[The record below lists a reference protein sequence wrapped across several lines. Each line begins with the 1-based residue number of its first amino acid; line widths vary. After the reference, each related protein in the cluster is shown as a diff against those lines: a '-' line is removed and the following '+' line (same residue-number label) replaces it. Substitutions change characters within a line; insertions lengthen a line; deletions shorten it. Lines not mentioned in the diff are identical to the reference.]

1 MAKRSAL
8 TKNPSATPVDRDVV
22 YTGGSKDFDEVTGKY
37 RSSGRATPAP
47 IRLSPGVYRDSQG
60 RLVGQGGRPLQQQPQ
75 RPPMQQLPQRP
86 PMQQLPPQLGQQGKG
101 PARDVYTPLP
111 QPPMGLKPQQ
121 PDYTG
126 GTGDYNRM
134 PFTLGNE
141 VDRELSLDMGLEDYK
156 RRYGMG
162 GGEYG
167 VMPAIPSLPSNMG
180 GGIGKDYTG
189 NPADYNR
196 LPSIPGYTGDGVRG
210 GIGMGQQQS
219 GLEQIARSRAEA
231 IARGDRVTTD
241 FNPEREA
248 LVNRYLQEM
257 GQRPPGGMG
266 GPVNYPAGNMGGMNG
281 GRGMVKQ
288 PLDNMGGRMK
298 PTLPFSPGMVD
309 PRTMVGPQY
318 DPSSIA
324 FPVNNYSDRGNNSM
338 RDSIARRALMLRDQN
353 ALSNKQNLG
362 NYNMQ
367 DMVPY
372 NANRRR

>member
-8 TKNPSATPVDRDVV
+8 TKNPSATPVGRDMV

-47 IRLSPGVYRDSQG
+47 TRLSPGVYRDSQG

-75 RPPMQQLPQRP
+75 RPPMQQQ
-86 PMQQLPPQLGQQGKG
+86 PPQLGQQGKG

-111 QPPMGLKPQQ
+111 QPPMGLKPLQ

-134 PFTLGNE
+134 PSMLGNE
-141 VDRELSLDMGLEDYK
+141 AADRDLSFDMGLEEST
-156 RRYGMG
+156 RRFGLMPNIPSTPGNANQVMLDRLNARAGGMG
-162 GGEYG
+162 
-167 VMPAIPSLPSNMG
+167 N
-180 GGIGKDYTG
+180 
-189 NPADYNR
+189 
-196 LPSIPGYTGDGVRG
+196 
-210 GIGMGQQQS
+210 GMGQQQP
-219 GLEQIARSRAEA
+219 GLEQEARSRAEA
-231 IARGDRVTTD
+231 IARGDMVTAD
-241 FNPEREA
+241 FKPEREA

-257 GQRPPGGMG
+257 GQRPPG
-266 GPVNYPAGNMGGMNG
+266 NMGGAIGTGLGNLVAG
-281 GRGMVKQ
+281 GVGMGQ
-288 PLDNMGGRMK
+288 RP
-298 PTLPFSPGMVD
+298 PGMVD

-318 DPSSIA
+318 DPTSIA
-324 FPVNNYSDRGNNSM
+324 FPVNNPSGM
-338 RDSIARRALMLRDQN
+338 GGGKFGLAESIAAQVKARMAGN
-353 ALSNKQNLG
+353 AAGRMGQNLG

>member
-1 MAKRSAL
+1 
-8 TKNPSATPVDRDVV
+8 
-22 YTGGSKDFDEVTGKY
+22 
-37 RSSGRATPAP
+37 
-47 IRLSPGVYRDSQG
+47 
-60 RLVGQGGRPLQQQPQ
+60 
-75 RPPMQQLPQRP
+75 
-86 PMQQLPPQLGQQGKG
+86 
-101 PARDVYTPLP
+101 
-111 QPPMGLKPQQ
+111 MGLKPQQ

-167 VMPAIPSLPSNMG
+167 VMPNIPSMPGNANQVMLDRENARAGGAGNDLGFNNMGRGANPTRPGMGAYAMQPDTMYLGGSADFDESTGRYRSGYVPPDRGMG
-180 GGIGKDYTG
+180 GGMGRD
-189 NPADYNR
+189 
-196 LPSIPGYTGDGVRG
+196 
-210 GIGMGQQQS
+210 IGM
-219 GLEQIARSRAEA
+219 I
-231 IARGDRVTTD
+231 
-241 FNPEREA
+241 
-248 LVNRYLQEM
+248 
-257 GQRPPGGMG
+257 
-266 GPVNYPAGNMGGMNG
+266 
-281 GRGMVKQ
+281 KQ

-298 PTLPFSPGMVD
+298 PTLLFSPGMVD

-353 ALSNKQNLG
+353 AANKMRQDLG
-362 NYNMQ
+362 NFNMQ
-367 DMVPY
+367 DMVLY

>member
-8 TKNPSATPVDRDVV
+8 TKNPSATPVGRDMV

-47 IRLSPGVYRDSQG
+47 TRLSPGVYRDGQG

-75 RPPMQQLPQRP
+75 RPPMQQQPQP
-86 PMQQLPPQLGQQGKG
+86 IEWSPQQPGQQGKG

-111 QPPMGLKPQQ
+111 QPPMGLKPLQ

-126 GTGDYNRM
+126 GTG
-134 PFTLGNE
+134 
-141 VDRELSLDMGLEDYK
+141 
-156 RRYGMG
+156 
-162 GGEYG
+162 
-167 VMPAIPSLPSNMG
+167 
-180 GGIGKDYTG
+180 
-189 NPADYNR
+189 DYNR

-231 IARGDRVTTD
+231 IARGDMVTMD

-248 LVNRYLQEM
+248 LVNQYLQGM

-281 GRGMVKQ
+281 GMGIVKQ
-288 PLDNMGGRMK
+288 PLNNMGQR
-298 PTLPFSPGMVD
+298 PPGMID
-309 PRTMVGPQY
+309 PRTMVDPQY
-318 DPSSIA
+318 DPRSIA
-324 FPVNNYSDRGNNSM
+324 FPANDYSNRGNNSM

-362 NYNMQ
+362 NYQPGN
-367 DMVPY
+367 MVP
-372 NANRRR
+372 AGRKPIPL

>member
-8 TKNPSATPVDRDVV
+8 TKNPSATPVGRDMV

-47 IRLSPGVYRDSQG
+47 TRLSPGVYRDSQG

-75 RPPMQQLPQRP
+75 RPPMQQQ
-86 PMQQLPPQLGQQGKG
+86 PPQLGQQGKG

-111 QPPMGLKPQQ
+111 QPPMGLKPLQ

-134 PFTLGNE
+134 PSMLGNE
-141 VDRELSLDMGLEDYK
+141 KDSEVSSDMGLEEST
-156 RRYGMG
+156 RRFGLMPNIPSTPGNANQVMLDRLNARAGGMG
-162 GGEYG
+162 
-167 VMPAIPSLPSNMG
+167 N
-180 GGIGKDYTG
+180 
-189 NPADYNR
+189 
-196 LPSIPGYTGDGVRG
+196 
-210 GIGMGQQQS
+210 GMGQQQP
-219 GLEQIARSRAEA
+219 GLEQEARSRAEA
-231 IARGDRVTTD
+231 IARGDMVTAD
-241 FNPEREA
+241 FKPEREA

-257 GQRPPGGMG
+257 GQRPSGGMG
-266 GPVNYPAGNMGGMNG
+266 MGQQQPNNMGGG
-281 GRGMVKQ
+281 LGAK
-288 PLDNMGGRMK
+288 
-298 PTLPFSPGMVD
+298 LPFGPGMVD

-318 DPSSIA
+318 DPASIA
-324 FPVNNYSDRGNNSM
+324 FPVNNPSGM
-338 RDSIARRALMLRDQN
+338 GGGKFGLAESIAAQVKARMAGN
-353 ALSNKQNLG
+353 AAGRMGQNLG

>member
-8 TKNPSATPVDRDVV
+8 TKNPSATPVGRDVV

-47 IRLSPGVYRDSQG
+47 TRLSPGVYRDSRG
-60 RLVGQGGRPLQQQPQ
+60 RLVGQGGRPLPQQPQ
-75 RPPMQQLPQRP
+75 RPPMQQQ
-86 PMQQLPPQLGQQGKG
+86 PPQPIEWSPQQPGQQGKG

-111 QPPMGLKPQQ
+111 QPPMGLKPLQ

-134 PFTLGNE
+134 PSMPGSI
-141 VDRELSLDMGLEDYK
+141 DGG
-156 RRYGMG
+156 RYDSRL
-162 GGEYG
+162 G
-167 VMPAIPSLPSNMG
+167 VMPAIPSLPSNKADREISFDMGREAYGMQPDMVYGGGSADFDESTGRYRSGYLPPDRGMGGDMGYIGMGKQPLNNMG
-180 GGIGKDYTG
+180 GGVGNGLGNLVAGGVGMRQRPPGNMGGAVGTG
-189 NPADYNR
+189 LGN
-196 LPSIPGYTGDGVRG
+196 LVTGGVRG
-210 GIGMGQQQS
+210 GLG
-219 GLEQIARSRAEA
+219 AR
-231 IARGDRVTTD
+231 
-241 FNPEREA
+241 
-248 LVNRYLQEM
+248 
-257 GQRPPGGMG
+257 
-266 GPVNYPAGNMGGMNG
+266 
-281 GRGMVKQ
+281 
-288 PLDNMGGRMK
+288 
-298 PTLPFSPGMVD
+298 LPFGPGMVD

-318 DPSSIA
+318 DPKSIA
-324 FPVNNYSDRGNNSM
+324 LPANNYSDRGNNSM

>member
-8 TKNPSATPVDRDVV
+8 TKNPSATPVGRDMV
-22 YTGGSKDFDEVTGKY
+22 YTGGSKDFNEVTGKY
-37 RSSGRATPAP
+37 GSSGRATPAP
-47 IRLSPGVYRDSQG
+47 TRLSPGVYRDNQG
-60 RLVGQGGRPLQQQPQ
+60 RLVGQGGRPLPQQPQ
-75 RPPMQQLPQRP
+75 RPPMQQQPLRPIEWSPQQP
-86 PMQQLPPQLGQQGKG
+86 GQQGKG

-111 QPPMGLKPQQ
+111 QPPMGLKPLQ

-134 PFTLGNE
+134 PSTPG
-141 VDRELSLDMGLEDYK
+141 
-156 RRYGMG
+156 
-162 GGEYG
+162 
-167 VMPAIPSLPSNMG
+167 NMG

-231 IARGDRVTTD
+231 IARGDMVTMD

-248 LVNRYLQEM
+248 LVNQYLQEM

-281 GRGMVKQ
+281 GMGMVKQ

-324 FPVNNYSDRGNNSM
+324 FPVNNYSDRGNHSM

>member
-8 TKNPSATPVDRDVV
+8 TKNPSATPVGRDVV
-22 YTGGSKDFDEVTGKY
+22 YTGGSKDFDEITGKY

-47 IRLSPGVYRDSQG
+47 TRLSPGVYRDSQG

-86 PMQQLPPQLGQQGKG
+86 PMQQLPPQPIEWSPQQPGQQGKG

-111 QPPMGLKPQQ
+111 QPPMGLKPLQ

-141 VDRELSLDMGLEDYK
+141 VDRELSFDMGLEDST

-162 GGEYG
+162 GTDQRMIDKLNMGRGANPTRPGMGAYAMQPDTMYLGGSADFDESTGRYRSG
-167 VMPAIPSLPSNMG
+167 YVPPDRGMG
-180 GGIGKDYTG
+180 GG
-189 NPADYNR
+189 
-196 LPSIPGYTGDGVRG
+196 
-210 GIGMGQQQS
+210 MGRN
-219 GLEQIARSRAEA
+219 I
-231 IARGDRVTTD
+231 
-241 FNPEREA
+241 
-248 LVNRYLQEM
+248 
-257 GQRPPGGMG
+257 
-266 GPVNYPAGNMGGMNG
+266 
-281 GRGMVKQ
+281 GMVKQ
-288 PLDNMGGRMK
+288 PLDNMGGGLGAR
-298 PTLPFSPGMVD
+298 LPFGPGMVD

-318 DPSSIA
+318 DPKSIA
-324 FPVNNYSDRGNNSM
+324 LPANNYSDRGNNSM

-353 ALSNKQNLG
+353 AANKMRQDLG
-362 NYNMQ
+362 NFNMQ
-367 DMVPY
+367 DMVLY